1 MTSALAS
8 LLVAAITWVAFHV
21 GVAGTRLRDRLV
33 ARVGEKVFRGLF
45 VLASFALL
53 GWLGWSF
60 AAAGSVRVLWVAPQ
74 WLAVAMM
81 LLMLPALLLFVA
93 SVSMPNPTSVAG
105 AHALEAPNPAVGMLR
120 VTRHPMLW
128 AFALWG
134 VVHLVV
140 LGTLSALLLTGAIIA
155 TALAGMP
162 SLDAKYARREP
173 ARWPAFVAATSILPF
188 AAIAQGRNR
197 LVLSEIGWWRPLLAI
212 VLWVVLVALHPWL
225 FGVDPARYFH

>member
-8 LLVAAITWVAFHV
+8 LLAAAIVWVAFHI

-33 ARVGEKVFRGLF
+33 ARLGEKPFRGLF

-53 GWLGWSF
+53 GWLGWSYG
-60 AAAGSVRVLWVAPQ
+60 AAGPVRMLWIAPQ
-74 WLAVAMM
+74 WLVVSMM
-81 LLMLPALLLFVA
+81 LLMLLALLLFVA
-93 SVSMPNPTSVAG
+93 SVSTPNPTAVTG
-105 AHALEAPNPAVGMLR
+105 THALESPNPAIGILR

-140 LGTLSALLLTGAIIA
+140 QGTLSMALLGGAITA

-162 SLDAKYARREP
+162 SLDAKYARRKP
-173 ARWPAFVAATSILPF
+173 ARWPAFAAATSVLPF
-188 AAIAQGRNR
+188 VAIAQRRNT
-197 LVLSEIGWWRPLLAI
+197 LVWSEIGWWRPLFAVL
-212 VLWVVLVALHPWL
+212 LWVALIALHPWL